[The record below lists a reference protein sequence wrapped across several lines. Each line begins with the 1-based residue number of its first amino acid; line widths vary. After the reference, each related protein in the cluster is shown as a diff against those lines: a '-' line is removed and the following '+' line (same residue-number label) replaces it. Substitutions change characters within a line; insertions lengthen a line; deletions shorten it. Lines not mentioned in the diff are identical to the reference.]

1 MFLCYPKTDLNLR
14 WNQSLNRNMI
24 TNAIFFSNSW
34 MLKTVMSFIRCEYW
48 VSFNLTI
55 VLIDYT
61 YDSESVDDRALL
73 INTLGPQGCTIQGT
87 KSGLHQTKADYG
99 Q

>member
-1 MFLCYPKTDLNLR
+1 MFLGYHKTDLNLR
-14 WNQSLNRNMI
+14 WNRTFNKDMV

-34 MLKTVMSFIRCEYW
+34 MLWILSVLQ
-48 VSFNLTI
+48 LTT

-73 INTLGPQGCTIQGT
+73 INTLGPLSCTKQGT
-87 KSGLHQTKADYG
+87 KSGLHQTTADYG

>member
-1 MFLCYPKTDLNLR
+1 MWILSVL
-14 WNQSLNRNMI
+14 Q
-24 TNAIFFSNSW
+24 
-34 MLKTVMSFIRCEYW
+34 
-48 VSFNLTI
+48 LTT

-61 YDSESVDDRALL
+61 YDSESVDDGALL
-73 INTLGPQGCTIQGT
+73 INTLGPQGCTKQGT

>member
-1 MFLCYPKTDLNLR
+1 MFLSYPKTDLNLR
-14 WNQSLNRNMI
+14 WNGTFNKDMV

-34 MLKTVMSFIRCEYW
+34 ILKTVMSFIRCEYW
-48 VSFNLTI
+48 VSFNLTT

-73 INTLGPQGCTIQGT
+73 INTLGPQGCTDPAYKKWT
-87 KSGLHQTKADYG
+87 TSD
-99 Q
+99 